1 MTKIRDI
8 EKIMAKVH
16 EKSIELIAKS
26 EERFVEDVL
35 ASGAMTFEE
44 AVNVLRDHR
53 ETVLQDSMD
62 ENMAKVR
69 AWLER
74 GCTDLH

>member
-1 MTKIRDI
+1 MTKVSDI
-8 EKIMAKVH
+8 DAIMTKVRAK
-16 EKSIELIAKS
+16 SLELIAKS

-35 ASGAMTFEE
+35 VSGAMTFDE
-44 AVNVLRDHR
+44 AMNVLRDHR
-53 ETVLQDSMD
+53 ETVLQDSM
-62 ENMAKVR
+62 EESMTKVR

>member
-1 MTKIRDI
+1 MRVNDI
-8 EKIMAKVH
+8 DAIMMRVRAK
-16 EKSIELIAKS
+16 SLELIAKS

-35 ASGAMTFEE
+35 ASGAMTFDE

-53 ETVLQDSMD
+53 ETVLEDSLK
-62 ENMAKVR
+62 ENLAKVR

-74 GCTDLH
+74 GATDLN